1 MARGKMIRRF
11 TLAALAAA
19 FTACSEPTG
28 LDRSA
33 TPLSLLPGELKK
45 TQLVECPTDITETT
59 TVVILG
65 GVLGEVTVAG
75 HRVTIPAGAL
85 LPGVYV
91 VTLTAPASKYVEI
104 EATVNGLTQFT
115 FLEPVEVVIDYG
127 RCTRSDIDRA
137 PLQAWYINS
146 LTKEPIENMGGIDD
160 KVAREVKFNTNHFSG
175 YALAQ

>member
-1 MARGKMIRRF
+1 MFRRF

-33 TPLSLLPGELKK
+33 TSLSLFPDELKK

-59 TVVILG
+59 TAVLLG
-65 GVLGEVTVAG
+65 GVLGEVTVGG
-75 HRVTIPAGAL
+75 HRITVPAGAL

-104 EATVNGLTQFT
+104 EAVVNGLPQFT
-115 FLEPVEVVIDYG
+115 FLEPVEIVINYG
-127 RCTRSDIDRA
+127 RCTRSDIDHA

-146 LTKEPIENMGGIDD
+146 LTKAPIENMGGVDD
-160 KVAREVKFNTNHFSG
+160 KVARTVTFNTNHFSG
-175 YALAQ
+175 YAVAQ